1 METGKLLLKW
11 EDFSKDIGASYHK
24 LRNEKEYSDVTLVC
38 DVGEKIEAHKVILAA
53 SSSVFAK
60 IFRENK
66 HPHPLVF
73 LRGLSYET
81 MLLILDFVYYGE
93 VKIEVDQLNSFLV
106 AAEDVKLRGIS
117 SIKSEEKPALS
128 GQGLSEKPYNGN
140 LHEGDFRVL
149 SKNTNDQIADNN
161 LKVIED
167 DTSPESLE
175 LAEHKPPD
183 SQEYFVIKEVELSKE
198 QNSVA
203 KGSRP
208 RQKQDHICWS
218 AAWLE
223 EVDRQG
229 DRVGDWGEQGLGRTY
244 RCRWCDKTGKYG
256 SRGKAALLEHSA
268 AQGHKARAEA
278 QTN

>member
-11 EDFSKDIGASYHK
+11 EDFSRDIGDSYHK

-60 IFRENK
+60 IFKENK

-93 VKIEVDQLNSFLV
+93 VKIEIDQLNSFLV

-117 SIKSEEKPALS
+117 SIKSEEKPTFS
-128 GQGLSEKPYNGN
+128 SLSENPYNGN
-140 LHEGDFRVL
+140 LHERDFRML
-149 SKNTNDQIADNN
+149 SKNTNDQIADNS
-161 LKVIED
+161 LKAIED
-167 DTSPESLE
+167 DTSSQSLD
-175 LAEHKPPD
+175 LGEHKPQD
-183 SQEYFVIKEVELSKE
+183 GHEYFAIKEVEISRE
-198 QNSVA
+198 QNGVA

-223 EVDRQG
+223 EVDRLG

-244 RCRWCDKTGKYG
+244 RCRWCDKTGKFG

-268 AQGHKARAEA
+268 AQGHKASAER
-278 QTN
+278 QKN